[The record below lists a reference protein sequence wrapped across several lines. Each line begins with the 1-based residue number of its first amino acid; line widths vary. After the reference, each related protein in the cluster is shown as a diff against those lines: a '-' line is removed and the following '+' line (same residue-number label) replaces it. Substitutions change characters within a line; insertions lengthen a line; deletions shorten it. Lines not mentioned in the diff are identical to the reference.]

1 MDNLVDT
8 ILTHMENRPTIIDLF
23 NQSVRLY
30 ASNPFLWEKVTTE
43 FIPTTYQET
52 LEQTHR
58 IAAGL
63 IALGVKPG
71 DKISLLSEGRNAWIT
86 GELGILH
93 TGAINVPLSI
103 KLEESNDLI
112 FRIQHSESAYVVVS
126 GGQLRKI
133 RTIMEQLPDVKQVI
147 VIDEQESYLEKEMPL
162 SALIEKGEALLKEN
176 PDVVT
181 QTAAA
186 IKPDDIATIS
196 YTSGT
201 TADPKG
207 ILLTHRNYTAN
218 VEQALTLMNIPQT
231 FRTLII
237 LPLDHC
243 FAHVAG
249 FYSFMA
255 MGASVGTVQTGKTGM
270 ETLKNIPINIK
281 ELKPDL
287 LLSVPA
293 LAKSFKKN
301 IETSIRAKGPVINR
315 LFHIA
320 LNMAYAYN
328 KEGYNKGQ
336 GWQKLKKPLLFLF
349 DKILFSKIRE
359 GMGGKLKFFI
369 GGGALLDIDLQ
380 RFYYAIGMPMF
391 QGYGLSEATP
401 IISSN
406 GLKRHKLGSS
416 GFLVTPMELKICDS
430 DGNELPLYEKGE
442 IVIKGENVMAG
453 YYKNEKATA
462 ETVVDGWL
470 HTGDMGYMDKDGF
483 LYVVGRFK
491 SLLISSDGEKY
502 SPEGIE
508 ESLVENSHFI
518 DQVLLHNNQ
527 DAYTTALIVPDKEAL
542 KRYVHR
548 KQPELDW
555 DKREAKEIALD
566 KLQREILAYRKGGK
580 FEGMFPER
588 WLPAAIAV
596 IGEPFT
602 EQNGLV
608 NSTMKIIRGKVEERY
623 ADRIEKLYV
632 NGGKEIISQENIL
645 ALD

>member
-1 MDNLVDT
+1 MK
-8 ILTHMENRPTIIDLF
+8 PTIIDLL
-23 NQSVRLY
+23 NESVEKF
-30 ASNPFLWEKVTTE
+30 ADNPFLWEKTTTE
-43 FIPTTYQET
+43 FKPTTYLET
-52 LEQTHR
+52 KQQAHIL
-58 IAAGL
+58 AAGL
-63 IALGVKPG
+63 IKIGVNAG
-71 DKISLLSEGRNAWIT
+71 DKVALLSEGRNAWII
-86 GELGILH
+86 GELGVLH
-93 TGAINVPLSI
+93 TGAVNVPLSI

-112 FRIQHSESAYVVVS
+112 FRLIHSEAEYIMVS
-126 GGQLRKI
+126 GGQLKKI
-133 RTIMEQLPDVKQVI
+133 RAIADAMPQIKKI
-147 VIDEQESYLEKEMPL
+147 VIFDEQPVYETNEISLDVL
-162 SALIEKGEALLKEN
+162 LQKGAEFLKEN
-176 PDVVT
+176 PDAVVER
-181 QTAAA
+181 AKA
-186 IKPDDIATIS
+186 IRPDDLANIS

-207 ILLTHRNYTAN
+207 IMLTHRNYTAN
-218 VEQALTLMNIPQT
+218 VEQALTLMTIPT
-231 FRTLII
+231 TYRTLII

-255 MGASVGTVQTGKTGM
+255 SGASVGTVQSGKTGM
-270 ETLKNIPINIK
+270 ETLKNIPININ
-281 ELKPDL
+281 ELKPNL

-301 IETSIRAKGPVINR
+301 IETNIRAKGTIVQIMFN
-315 LFHIA
+315 HAIKT
-320 LNMAYAYN
+320 AYLYN
-328 KEGYNKGQ
+328 AEGWNKGK
-336 GWQKLKKPLLFLF
+336 GLRKLLKPEVDFF

-359 GMGGKLKFFI
+359 GFGGQLDFFI

-380 RFYYAIGMPMF
+380 RFFYAIGMPMF

-406 GLKRHKLGSS
+406 GMKNHKLGSS
-416 GFLVTPMELKICDS
+416 GYLVKPMELKICGT
-430 DGNELPLYEKGE
+430 DGNELPNFEKGE

-462 ETVVDGWL
+462 ETIKDGWL
-470 HTGDMGYMDKDGF
+470 HTGDMGYMDNDGF

-508 ESLVENSHFI
+508 EALSDNSHFI
-518 DQVLLHNNQ
+518 DQVILYNNQ
-527 DAYTTALIVPDKEAL
+527 NPYTAALIVPNKEAL

-548 KQPELDW
+548 KKPHLVW
-555 DKREAKEIALD
+555 SSKEAKELALG
-566 KLQREILAYRKGGK
+566 KLQREINDYKKGGK
-580 FEGMFPER
+580 YDGMFPER

-608 NSTMKIIRGKVEERY
+608 NSTMKIMRGKVEERY
-623 ADRIEKLYV
+623 AARIEGLYT
-632 NGGKEIISQENIL
+632 NGAKNISNNENIE
-645 ALD
+645 AIS

>member
-1 MDNLVDT
+1 M
-8 ILTHMENRPTIIDLF
+8 RPTIIDFL
-23 NQSVRLY
+23 NESVEKY
-30 ASNPFLWEKVTTE
+30 ANNPFLWEKGDKGYQ
-43 FIPTTYQET
+43 PTTYAEIKEQAHT
-52 LEQTHR
+52 L
-58 IAAGL
+58 AAGL
-63 IALGVKPG
+63 IKLGVKQG
-71 DKISLLSEGRNAWIT
+71 DKVALLSEGRNAWII

-93 TGAINVPLSI
+93 AGAINVPLSI

-112 FRIQHSESAYVVVS
+112 FRLIHSEAKYILVS
-126 GGQLRKI
+126 GNQLKKI
-133 RTIMEQLPDVKQVI
+133 RTIAAALPDIKNVVI
-147 VIDEQESYLEKEMPL
+147 FDQQIDYEAKEIPL
-162 SALIEKGEALLKEN
+162 AQLLNWGKGILTKN
-176 PDVVT
+176 PEYVN
-181 QTAAA
+181 AIASK
-186 IKPDDIATIS
+186 IKPDDLANIS

-207 ILLTHRNYTAN
+207 IMLTHRNYTAN
-218 VEQALTLMNIPQT
+218 VEQALTLMSIPPT
-231 FRTLII
+231 YRTLII

-255 MGASVGTVQTGKTGM
+255 TGASVATVQAGKTGM

-281 ELKPDL
+281 EIQPDL

-301 IETSIRAKGPVINR
+301 IETSIKSKGAVVNW
-315 LFHIA
+315 LFNTA
-320 LNMAYAYN
+320 LNMAYSYN
-328 KEGYNKGQ
+328 KEGHNKGEGFQ
-336 GWQKLKKPLLFLF
+336 FWKKPLLNLF
-349 DKILFSKIRE
+349 DKILFTKVRE
-359 GMGGKLKFFI
+359 GFGGKLKFFI

-406 GLKRHKLGSS
+406 GLERHKLGSS
-416 GFLVTPMELKICDS
+416 GYLVKPMELKICDT
-430 DGNELPLYEKGE
+430 DGNTLPNGQKGE

-453 YYKNEKATA
+453 YYKNKKTTA
-462 ETVVDGWL
+462 ETIKDGWL
-470 HTGDMGYMDKDGF
+470 HTGDMGYMDADGF

-491 SLLISSDGEKY
+491 SLLIGSDGEKY

-508 ESLVENSHFI
+508 ESLADNSHFI
-518 DQVLLHNNQ
+518 DQVILHNNQ
-527 DAYTTALIVPDKEAL
+527 DAYTTALIVPNKEAL

-548 KQPELDW
+548 KHPSMDW
-555 DKREAKEIALD
+555 STKEAKELALN
-566 KLQREILAYRKGGK
+566 KLQREINEYRKGGK
-580 FEGMFPER
+580 FEGAFPER

-608 NSTMKIIRGKVEERY
+608 NSTMKVIRGKVEERY
-623 ADRIEKLYV
+623 ADRIAKLYEA
-632 NGGKEIISQENIL
+632 GGKDIISNENIE
-645 ALD
+645 ALS